1 MYTER
6 FMLRVDQLTREKLE
20 DLSTHFDTPAAAI
33 IRHLIAQA
41 TPEDFPRSWPMRAAE
56 QRGPRAP

>member
-1 MYTER
+1 MR
-6 FMLRVDQLTREKLE
+6 FMLRLDAPTQEKLD
-20 DLSTHFDTPAAAI
+20 DLSTPFEMSAAAI

-41 TPEDFPRSWPMRAAE
+41 TPEDFPRSWHMRAAE